1 MRKNSFKHFIL
12 IFMLPLMASCETINH
27 QDSTQQSTEPFFT
40 YYLPKST
47 STPETPLIITP
58 TAITTEFKYE
68 YGCLLAFDGSRWMTP
83 VFPKGHAVFD
93 SHHKTL
99 ELLGTSYKMGDVV
112 FAGGYVGAYDS
123 DKAKTYNNTL
133 AEKCLTEYLA
143 IFQGDYEKIYLDRN

>member
-1 MRKNSFKHFIL
+1 MRKNLFKHFIL
-12 IFMLPLMASCETINH
+12 IFMLPLIASCETINH
-27 QDSTQQSTEPFFT
+27 HASTQKSTEPFFT
-40 YYLPKST
+40 YYLPN
-47 STPETPLIITP
+47 STPEKTLIITP

-93 SHHKTL
+93 NHHKAL

-123 DKAKTYNNTL
+123 DKAKIYSNSL
-133 AEKCLTEYLA
+133 AKKCITEYLA
-143 IFQGDYEKIYLDRN
+143 IFRGDYEKVYLDRK